1 MKRLSVKDLTAE
13 EKLRLICSDG
23 FWHTPDLGG
32 KLPRVCVSDGPVGL
46 RKELRYDDGRVETV
60 KSIAYPAVQSLAN
73 TWSRECARL
82 MGEALADD
90 CSENDVDILLAPGV
104 NIKRN
109 PLNGRNFE
117 YFSED
122 PYLAGTLAYEY
133 IDGLQKRGVGAC
145 IKHYYA
151 NSLEY
156 NRFEQ
161 SSEVDDRTLREIYLK
176 PFEIACKAKPV
187 SAMCA
192 YNRVNGVYASENK
205 KGFRI
210 LREEFGFDGAIYSD
224 WEAVRDRTAA
234 AKAGLDIEFPF
245 NQKNYEKLVEDF
257 KAGRIS
263 EEEVDACA
271 VRVLDLVYRMEE
283 MRAKRPSPRSQ
294 KERREIARRVA
305 QESIVLLKNDGTLP
319 LRKGNSIAVSG
330 ECAAPGRCGLVAG
343 GGSSMVQWSGPFFD
357 LPALL
362 RERTG
367 GEVRYEPAFWTKGI
381 ASNCQKPHKAFSDA
395 AVCDT
400 AVVCVGTGADIE
412 FEGGDRESMRL
423 PAVQENMILEVA
435 RRNKHTIVVVFA
447 GSALDMSAWQDE
459 VSAIVWAG
467 FCGEEGG
474 AALADILTGLANP
487 CGKLS
492 ETFPLCLEDSPSYGR
507 YSDACVARYE
517 EGIDVGYRYYDTYDV
532 PVAFPFGFGLSYSQY
547 IYSDLRVDCAENA
560 VQVRFFVEND
570 SETDGKEIVQLYL
583 HPMQTFVYRPEK
595 ELKAYDKIAIK
606 SGEKREAV
614 LSVGLDAFAYW
625 SIATDSWRVDDGVYE
640 ILIGASSRDIRF
652 TVKVKIENGKI
663 CLVDKKEQ
671 A

>member
-1 MKRLSVKDLTAE
+1 M
-13 EKLRLICSDG
+13 
-23 FWHTPDLGG
+23 
-32 KLPRVCVSDGPVGL
+32 
-46 RKELRYDDGRVETV
+46 ETV

-133 IDGLQKRGVGAC
+133 IDGLQNRGVGAC

-271 VRVLDLVYRMEE
+271 ARVLDLVYRMEE

-294 KERREIARRVA
+294 KERREIARRAA

-412 FEGGDRESMRL
+412 FEGGDLESMRL

-492 ETFPLCLEDSPSYGR
+492 ETFPLCLDDSPSYGR

-517 EGIDVGYRYYDTYDV
+517 EWIDVGYRYYDTYDV

-547 IYSDLRVDCAENA
+547 IYSDLRVDCTENA
-560 VQVRFFVEND
+560 VQVRFFVKND